1 MPKKTVKDNV
11 SRRKGLIRFAKS
23 FAEQFSLDSASML
36 SNGMVYST
44 LVAIVPCLTFIYA
57 VLNWFN
63 VLDPVVS
70 YLETFLVEVFGESQG
85 ANLVGY
91 LNTFTQ
97 NAMSMGIVS
106 ILSFFVTFVL
116 LIDKIYTV
124 INRIYHTDKAGN
136 LVTRYLKY
144 AGAIIIGLVSVVFII
159 YFLGRF
165 NALSLGG
172 LFKLPELSRFERI
185 FRGVMPLAM
194 TFAAILGIIV
204 VVPNCKV
211 KLNSALIGSGVG
223 TVGIWIL
230 FKIFRFVVMRSVKY
244 SIIYGSLATLLFFFM
259 FLSYLWKIF
268 FSAVLIA
275 YVHQCEFYGVEY
287 KL

>member
-223 TVGIWIL
+223 TVGIWLL

>member
-44 LVAIVPCLTFIYA
+44 LVAIVPCLTLIYA

-172 LFKLPELSRFERI
+172 FLKLPELSRFERI
-185 FRGVMPLAM
+185 FRDVMPLAM

-223 TVGIWIL
+223 TVGIWLL

>member
-1 MPKKTVKDNV
+1 MPKKTVKDV

-223 TVGIWIL
+223 TVGIWLL

>member
-116 LIDKIYTV
+116 LIDKIYSV

-223 TVGIWIL
+223 TVGIWLL

>member
-136 LVTRYLKY
+136 FVTRYLKY

-223 TVGIWIL
+223 TVGIWLL

>member
-185 FRGVMPLAM
+185 FRGVMPLTM

-223 TVGIWIL
+223 TVGIWLL

>member
-172 LFKLPELSRFERI
+172 FLKLPELSRFELI
-185 FRGVMPLAM
+185 FRGIMPLAM

-223 TVGIWIL
+223 TVGIWLL